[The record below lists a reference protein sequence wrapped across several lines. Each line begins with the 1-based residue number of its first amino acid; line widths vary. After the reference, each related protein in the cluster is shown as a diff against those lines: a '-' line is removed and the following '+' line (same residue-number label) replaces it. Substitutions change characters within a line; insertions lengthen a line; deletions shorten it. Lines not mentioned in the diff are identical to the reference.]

1 MFIGMISHT
10 MLLRLLMLTPL
21 AAIAACAT
29 PQNRV
34 EAGLIKAGVSPRMAS
49 CMAPRMADRLSV
61 GQLRKLQAL
70 SHVARRGPGKM
81 RVNEL
86 LDDVRALD
94 DPEIVGVTSKA
105 ALVCA
110 LDI

>member
-1 MFIGMISHT
+1 MT
-10 MLLRLLMLTPL
+10 
-21 AAIAACAT
+21 
-29 PQNRV
+29 
-34 EAGLIKAGVSPRMAS
+34 
-49 CMAPRMADRLSV
+49 DRLSI
-61 GQLRKLQAL
+61 GQLRKLQSL

-81 RVNEL
+81 RVDEL